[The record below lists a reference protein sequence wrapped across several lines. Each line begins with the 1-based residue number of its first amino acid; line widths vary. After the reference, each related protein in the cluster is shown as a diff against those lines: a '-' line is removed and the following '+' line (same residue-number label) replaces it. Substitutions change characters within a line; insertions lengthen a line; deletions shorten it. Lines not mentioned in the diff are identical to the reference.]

1 MGFLKRLFGRERPA
15 VRNAITSQELAL
27 MLGSGGG
34 EYISPRD
41 ALRTAC
47 VLRCVDLLSASLAM
61 LPMRVVDKATR
72 TEAAEHPVNKL
83 LAWEPNN
90 WQDAFQF
97 RRLMELRRICFGNAY
112 ALVVRAGN
120 RVVALQPLEDG
131 RVSTEQQDDWSLVY
145 NVTQKS
151 GSVRQLTGRDILHLR
166 DISVDGVIG
175 DARTALASEAIRV
188 ARDAEKAQARMF
200 ANGMMVGGA
209 LSHPNTLGEEAY
221 KRLREAMEARYSGA
235 ENAGKWMVLE
245 EGMKAERFSMT
256 AQEAQ
261 TVEAR
266 NHQIEDVAR
275 AFGVPRPL
283 LMMDDTSWG
292 SGIETLA
299 RLFVQFALAPGMVA
313 WEQACQR
320 VLLTDQD
327 KARYEIEIDEREL
340 LRGSMKDQGE
350 FFAKAL
356 GSGGHAPFMEQN
368 EVRQVMG
375 LGPHPD
381 GYGLKQAVSQGA
393 KNGKTGEDQAD
404 A

>member
-1 MGFLKRLFGRERPA
+1 MGFLKRLFGREHPA

-61 LPMRVVDKATR
+61 LPMRVVDRATR
-72 TEAAEHPVNKL
+72 MEAVDHPLNTL

-112 ALVVRAGN
+112 ALIIRSGN

-131 RVSTEQQDDWSLVY
+131 RVSIEQQDDWSLVY
-145 NVTQKS
+145 SVTQKN
-151 GSVRQLTGRDILHLR
+151 GAVRQLTGRDILHLR

-209 LSHPNTLGEEAY
+209 LSHPSTLSDDAH
-221 KRLREAMEARYSGA
+221 KRLREAMEARYAGA

-313 WEQACQR
+313 WEQACHR
-320 VLLTDQD
+320 VLLSSQD
-327 KARYEIEIDEREL
+327 KGRYEIEIDEREL
-340 LRGSMKDQGE
+340 LRGSMKDQSE

-368 EVRQVMG
+368 EVREVLG

-381 GYGLKQAVSQGA
+381 GYGLKQATAQGA
-393 KNGKTGEDQAD
+393 KNGTTEQDKAD